1 MLLTILLCK
10 RTLLRLSDYLDR
22 ELSPQ
27 EMKDVRRHLAICH
40 ACREKFAFE
49 GRLIEVERERFQ
61 NEAALETADFDS
73 AQVRQM
79 LEDAKNRIDE
89 SEPNH

>member
-10 RTLLRLSDYLDR
+10 RTLLLLSDYLDR

-49 GRLIEVERERFQ
+49 ERLIEVERGRFQ
-61 NEAALETADFDS
+61 DEATLETANFDS
-73 AQVRQM
+73 AQVRKR
-79 LEDAKNRIDE
+79 LEDAKNRVDE
-89 SEPNH
+89 SDSNA